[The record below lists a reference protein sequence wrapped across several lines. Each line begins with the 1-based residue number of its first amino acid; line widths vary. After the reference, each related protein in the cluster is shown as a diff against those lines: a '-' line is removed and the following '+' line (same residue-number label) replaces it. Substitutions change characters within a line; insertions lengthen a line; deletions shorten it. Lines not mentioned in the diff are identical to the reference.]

1 MNPAIMIAIGA
12 LIISFFSLIF
22 TAKTYN
28 KNRRLEFLQRKDHFS
43 LKISDLNGKVAQ
55 THLISA
61 RFGIVV
67 LEKTALPLSGEQAEQ
82 NTATIASLNKTRD
95 DMDDLTKLWLEY
107 IELLHNIYRNLN
119 LETDSSYVEKM
130 IAIVQVGS
138 DKLKNINDTYISI
151 LHTLETATEFIKT
164 TLTEMDERI
173 RQNKIDVE
181 REMEKINNMNKTM

>member
-1 MNPAIMIAIGA
+1 
-12 LIISFFSLIF
+12 
-22 TAKTYN
+22 
-28 KNRRLEFLQRKDHFS
+28 
-43 LKISDLNGKVAQ
+43 
-55 THLISA
+55 
-61 RFGIVV
+61 
-67 LEKTALPLSGEQAEQ
+67 
-82 NTATIASLNKTRD
+82 
-95 DMDDLTKLWLEY
+95 MDDLTKLWLEY